1 MRAMRRNH
9 IAISLVIEAPIQ
21 SVWDALADWE
31 KQGDWMLA
39 TKVWVT
45 STIQDGVGTKISA
58 FTGIKSIGILDTME
72 VTSWVP
78 PFVCDVVHTGAIIKG
93 VGKFEL
99 HEINSTQTRFDWS
112 EEVIAPRPLFLLIF
126 PGLYVGVRISLER
139 FARTFR

>member
-1 MRAMRRNH
+1 VQAVRSNYL
-9 IAISLVIEAPIQ
+9 AISLTIDAPIQ

-45 STIQDGVGTKISA
+45 SSIQEGVGTQISA
-58 FTGIKSIGILDTME
+58 FTGMKSLGLLDTME

-78 PFVCDVVHTGAIIKG
+78 PFVCDVVHTGSIIKG

-99 HEINSTQTRFDWS
+99 HEISPMQTRFDWS
-112 EEVIAPRPLFLLIF
+112 EEVLAPRPLFLVIF
-126 PGLYVGVRISLER
+126 PGLYVGVRISLGR
-139 FARTFR
+139 FARSLR